1 MAAWPVTDAPLPAL
15 QLASPPAPVVLWGDA
30 AAHLRLSGETERTLV
45 ESYIASATQHL
56 DGPKGILGNVVL
68 GLQTWDFY
76 LDAFPCGPLK
86 IPLSPF
92 VDVPSIT
99 YFDGAGVQQT
109 LDPASYEIDNKGYDG
124 WVVPI
129 DTWPVTLAAINVVDV
144 RFRAGFGTVPGPL
157 KLAILI
163 LTGHIYEHREAV
175 SANALSEIPIGIDRL
190 ISPYVRVKL

>member
-1 MAAWPVTDAPLPAL
+1 MR
-15 QLASPPAPVVLWGDA
+15 QLSGY
-30 AAHLRLSGETERTLV
+30 GETERTLV

-56 DGPKGILGNVVL
+56 DGPKGVLRNVAL

-99 YFDGAGVQQT
+99 YFDSAGVQQT
-109 LDPASYEIDNKGYDG
+109 LDPASYEIDNKSFDG

-129 DTWPVTLAAINVVDV
+129 DSWPATLESINVIDV
-144 RFRAGFGTVPGPL
+144 RFRAGFSPIPAPL
-157 KLAILI
+157 KLAVLL

-175 SANALSEIPIGIDRL
+175 SANALSEIPIGVDEL
-190 ISPYVRVKL
+190 GPYGG